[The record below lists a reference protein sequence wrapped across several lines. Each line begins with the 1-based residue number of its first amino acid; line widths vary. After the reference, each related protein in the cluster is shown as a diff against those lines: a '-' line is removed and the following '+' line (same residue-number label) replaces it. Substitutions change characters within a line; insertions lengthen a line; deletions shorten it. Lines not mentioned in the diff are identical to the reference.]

1 MEGWN
6 YLSWDGIVHPRMEL
20 GRKTDNF
27 TWKGLKKLEGWNCS
41 LWDWIGDEH
50 WTGMSLEKVLWEIGM
65 IVLGWNFSSWDGIED
80 KHGYIKQT
88 ICRVFENWKDRIV
101 RRGIELSVVGWDW
114 GEKQESAGSNFPL
127 QWTRTE
133 SFSSIPQLRKI
144 VKTYLNLLA
153 QKLFYSIPKIE
164 ERKFSKLNK
173 FTRIETFH
181 PSIPKIKKIYLAM
194 MQKLLCNIE
203 LWSRGIF
210 ICVNSFAF
218 ACFIRIGSAMFR
230 FININK
236 SLLHLNLLYYSSDIY
251 FALAVFH
258 WDSRQGLDWIG
269 DTLKKRGFLG
279 GHTKKSDKKSHTK
292 KPDKAKKHWKVKTT
306 V

>member
-1 MEGWN
+1 
-6 YLSWDGIVHPRMEL
+6 
-20 GRKTDNF
+20 
-27 TWKGLKKLEGWNCS
+27 
-41 LWDWIGDEH
+41 
-50 WTGMSLEKVLWEIGM
+50 MSLGKVLWE

-210 ICVNSFAF
+210 ICGNSFAF
-218 ACFIRIGSAMFR
+218 ACFIRIGSAMFW
-230 FININK
+230 FININQ

-258 WDSRQGLDWIG
+258 WDSSQGLDWIG

-279 GHTKKSDKKSHTK
+279 GHTKKSDKKSQTK
-292 KPDKAKKHWKVKTT
+292 QRNIEKWRQQFNILINVLRHFINVWDTNEAVWQTINQCNALSQFVSVKGSSREFGTSKNIIVEMGNPD
-306 V
+306 

>member
-1 MEGWN
+1 MKLEGWN

-50 WTGMSLEKVLWEIGM
+50 WTGMSLGKVLWEIGM

-164 ERKFSKLNK
+164 ERKFSK
-173 FTRIETFH
+173 FTRIDN
-181 PSIPKIKKIYLAM
+181 S
-194 MQKLLCNIE
+194 KL
-203 LWSRGIF
+203 
-210 ICVNSFAF
+210 
-218 ACFIRIGSAMFR
+218 GST
-230 FININK
+230 
-236 SLLHLNLLYYSSDIY
+236 
-251 FALAVFH
+251 
-258 WDSRQGLDWIG
+258 Q
-269 DTLKKRGFLG
+269 
-279 GHTKKSDKKSHTK
+279 
-292 KPDKAKKHWKVKTT
+292 
-306 V
+306 